1 MPARHLLPCLLLAV
15 STLAQANDQD
25 NSTVRLDTSLE
36 DPYQLV
42 VDGELSGSSVT
53 VLECIFNRLQRPYQI
68 QLTSLSR
75 ARQNVSRRIADGF
88 FSSAPDSQVDGY
100 AQLSAPLLMEKW
112 YWYAQ
117 DSLILNKPIWDRELR
132 IGSVLGSNSMTWLEA
147 RGIAVAQKVPR
158 LEQLIELLQRRR
170 IDLFLADDNAMR
182 SALSEQPPQQAL
194 QRRFVRYSPLGVY
207 FSHDFLQHHPDF
219 LSAFNRQVEHCAP
232 KGSALTD
239 AEAHYLRQLTA
250 QHLKRWAY
258 HDELLNALRQVATR
272 NTSMERINELNRQWL
287 RELLLEE
294 KPLIRRLL
302 QTPPSRLLANIA
314 RQHHLLFN
322 EIFLS
327 DHSGQLVAI
336 SEVTSDYWQAD
347 EDDFR
352 QAMRLAPGAWPDPYR
367 RYRVRW
373 FDPELSE
380 QGFCAYPRPTGWAVS
395 RRAQPGHQY
404 RDRFWRQP
412 ALNI

>member
-1 MPARHLLPCLLLAV
+1 M
-15 STLAQANDQD
+15 
-25 NSTVRLDTSLE
+25 
-36 DPYQLV
+36 
-42 VDGELSGSSVT
+42 
-53 VLECIFNRLQRPYQI
+53 QRPYQI

-117 DSLILNKPIWDRELR
+117 DSLILNKQIWDRELR

-158 LEQLIELLQRRR
+158 LEQLIELLQRGR

-219 LSAFNRQVEHCAP
+219 LSAFNRQVEHCSP
-232 KGSALTD
+232 KCSALTD

-258 HDELLNALRQVATR
+258 HDELFNALRQVAAR
-272 NTSMERINELNRQWL
+272 NTSMERLS
-287 RELLLEE
+287 
-294 KPLIRRLL
+294 LI
-302 QTPPSRLLANIA
+302 
-314 RQHHLLFN
+314 H
-322 EIFLS
+322 
-327 DHSGQLVAI
+327 I
-336 SEVTSDYWQAD
+336 SEPT
-347 EDDFR
+347 R
-352 QAMRLAPGAWPDPYR
+352 PY
-367 RYRVRW
+367 
-373 FDPELSE
+373 
-380 QGFCAYPRPTGWAVS
+380 
-395 RRAQPGHQY
+395 
-404 RDRFWRQP
+404 
-412 ALNI
+412 

>member
-147 RGIAVAQKVPR
+147 RGIAVAQKVLC
-158 LEQLIELLQRRR
+158 LEQLIELLQRGR

-258 HDELLNALRQVATR
+258 HDELLNALRQVAAR

-314 RQHHLLFN
+314 RQHHRLFN

-352 QAMRLAPGAWPDPYR
+352 QAMRLAPGQIHIGDIEYDGSTQSFQSKVSAPIHDPR
-367 RYRVRW
+367 DGQFLGV
-373 FDPELSE
+373 LSL
-380 QGFCAYPRPTGWAVS
+380 GI
-395 RRAQPGHQY
+395 
-404 RDRFWRQP
+404 
-412 ALNI
+412 NIETAFGDNLR

>member
-15 STLAQANDQD
+15 STLVLANDQD
-25 NSTVRLDTSLE
+25 NSPVRLDTSLE

-117 DSLILNKPIWDRELR
+117 DPLILNKPIWDRELR

-147 RGIAVAQKVPR
+147 RGITVVQKVPR
-158 LEQLIELLQRRR
+158 LEQLIELLQRGR

-182 SALSEQPPQQAL
+182 SALAEQPPQQAL
-194 QRRFVRYSPLGVY
+194 QQRFVRYSPLGVY

-232 KGSALTD
+232 KGSTLTE

-258 HDELLNALRQVATR
+258 HDELLNALRQAATR
-272 NTSMERINELNRQWL
+272 NTSIERINELDRQWL

-302 QTPPSRLLANIA
+302 QAPPSRLLANIA

-347 EDDFR
+347 EDDFQ
-352 QAMRLAPGAWPDPYR
+352 QAMRLAPGQIHIGDIEYDGSTQSFQSKVSAPIHDPQDGQFLG
-367 RYRVRW
+367 V
-373 FDPELSE
+373 LSL
-380 QGFCAYPRPTGWAVS
+380 GI
-395 RRAQPGHQY
+395 
-404 RDRFWRQP
+404 
-412 ALNI
+412 NIETAFGDNLR